1 MKSICFSILFSLIIC
16 DGYSQQSNC
25 AGSSEVDYGNWVQ
38 RGLIGFEYKNPV
50 LGYRGGQYFN
60 DWTTGEVMMKN
71 GDLIK
76 DISLRYDKYLD
87 GLLWLRKTDFKTGV
101 ISKEAISDFR
111 LFDVRNQNK
120 ILASFTNKKIMLQ
133 KTDSTFVFLQVLV
146 SGELSLY
153 VYRNMNV
160 ITTTD
165 YVLNDNTRYFV
176 GFAGKQY
183 PISLRRRSLLKIPV
197 IQKTEMKSVLRSNGI
212 IMINSEQDLIYV
224 ISAYNARKK

>member
-1 MKSICFSILFSLIIC
+1 MKSICFSLLFCLILC

-25 AGSSEVDYGNWVQ
+25 AGSSEIDYGNWIQ
-38 RGLIGFEYKNPV
+38 KGLIGFEYKNPV
-50 LGYRGGQYFN
+50 LGYQGGQYFN

-87 GLLWLRKTDFKTGV
+87 VLLWLRKTDIRTGV
-101 ISKEAISDFR
+101 IAKDAITDFR
-111 LFDVRNQNK
+111 LFDGKNQNK
-120 ILASFTNKKIMLQ
+120 ILASFTKKKIMLQ
-133 KTDSTFVFLQVLV
+133 KADSTFVFLQELI

-153 VYRNMNV
+153 VYRNVNV
-160 ITTTD
+160 ISTTD

-183 PISLRRRSLLKIPV
+183 SISLRRRSLLKIPV

-212 IMINSEQDLIYV
+212 MVINNEQDLISAV
-224 ISAYNARKK
+224 NAYNTRKK